1 MSYKPNSKRSTLIDD
16 YLNYQLEYEKKYG
29 KRTVVLMEV
38 GSFFEIY
45 GVDNDKEKIGKP
57 KKISTILNIAFT
69 RKNKSNPNNN
79 RGNPLFC
86 GFQSGSLD
94 RMVTVLLK
102 ENFTIVL
109 IEQVTPPPYPKRE
122 VTRIL
127 SPGTCIE
134 SSELQNGSN
143 ALVSIYIE
151 NEQIKGDPKNLDK
164 CTFTIGLSM
173 IDLTTGEGVLY
184 ETYSYKHD
192 KLHILDEIYRFL
204 LTMNPQEVI
213 INSRG
218 FPVNLEQQFVSYLEL
233 QKYNTHINWNNVDP
247 DFFKIA
253 YQNEFFKRIFKATG
267 MLTPIEFL
275 DLECKTS
282 CTLSYI
288 LLLQFA
294 YSHNENVVHKISIPN
309 HWIESNHLVLTHN
322 SINQLNLL
330 PDNNFKNIPKI
341 YKTKFNSLLSVID
354 HTETSL
360 GKRLLKDK
368 LLNPIINEDELNF
381 RYNIVSELIEYQKVN
396 KKNTID
402 KLLREILDIERLHRK
417 QQLKQITTTD
427 FFNLHLSYKIIKE
440 LNHLI
445 SQSSIFICTKLIAL
459 SNTQLIQFDN
469 YIEKYTSKLCLDK
482 LSNFNKLN
490 DINESIFKLGYDP
503 EIDGVQRTMDDII
516 ISFNDI
522 ATQLSDIIDPSAN
535 GTLIKV
541 SKTDKEGYF
550 LTGTATKC
558 KSLKMYKNKGD
569 KSGLLPTQNELLNT
583 LKFTELTSNFK
594 IKSDFIKKSS
604 YKLMSLKDKM
614 KHLCKHRFISLF
626 EDIYPIGKSNEMSV
640 RQGAKP
646 LGSRDNPSQGLSV
659 RSDQHNESSMDLFK
673 TLSKFISEFDMHYSF
688 AKCSLKFN
696 YCRPIIQT
704 DPELGFINATQ
715 IRHPIIERILNDSPY
730 IPNDIEIGKSMNG
743 ILLYGVN
750 SAGKSSIMKAIG
762 LNQILAQI
770 GCFVAAKEYTFSPF
784 TKIVTRITGND
795 NIFKHQ
801 STFVLEMAEL
811 RSILSR
817 SDPKTLVLG
826 DEICRGTESISG
838 LALVTSAVHFL
849 AKKKTNFIFATH
861 MHQLKDMELLKELDN
876 ISFCHLKV
884 THDPISDLL
893 VYNRILQKGSGPSVY
908 GLEVAKAM
916 NLDSDFIAMANK
928 IRRQIEG
935 TPENIL
941 NHKTSRYNSK
951 VYLHYCSM
959 PDCNNMAQET
969 HHIKEQC
976 KADQNGFIDH
986 EHKNV
991 KSNLLP
997 LCKKCHDAITYK
1009 KINVKGIQFTSEG
1022 LILDIQ

>member
-1 MSYKPNSKRSTLIDD
+1 MSYKPKSKGPTLIDD
-16 YLNYQLEYEKKYG
+16 YLNYQLEHEKKYG

-45 GVDNDKEKIGKP
+45 GVDNDTEKIGKP

-151 NEQIKGDPKNLDK
+151 NEQIKGEPKKLDQ

-233 QKYNTHINWNNVDP
+233 QKYNTHINWNNVEN

-267 MLTPIEFL
+267 ILTPIEFL
-275 DLECKTS
+275 DLEYKTS

-381 RYNIVSELIEYQKVN
+381 RYNVVSELIEFHNEN

-417 QQLKQITTTD
+417 QQLKQITPTD

-440 LNHLI
+440 LNYLI
-445 SQSSIFICTKLIAL
+445 SQSSILCCTKRIAL
-459 SNTQLIQFDN
+459 SDSQLIQFDN
-469 YIEKYTSKLCLDK
+469 YIDNYSSKLCLEK

-503 EIDGVQRTMDDII
+503 EIDGVQRTMDDIV

-522 ATQLSDIIDPSAN
+522 ANQLSDIIDPSAN
-535 GTLIKV
+535 GSLIKV
-541 SKTDKEGYF
+541 SRTDKEGYF
-550 LTGTATKC
+550 LTGTPTKC
-558 KSLKMYKNKGD
+558 KSLKMYKNKGNQ
-569 KSGLLPTQNELLNT
+569 SGLLPTQNELLNT
-583 LKFTELTSNFK
+583 LKFTELTSSFK

-614 KHLCKHRFISLF
+614 KHLCKQRFISLF
-626 EDIYPIGKSNEMSV
+626 EEIIPIEMSV
-640 RQGAKP
+640 PHAPIGHEAP
-646 LGSRDNPSQGLSV
+646 RDNDST
-659 RSDQHNESSMDLFK
+659 DLLK
-673 TLSKFISEFDMHYSF
+673 TLSKFISEFDIFYSF

-696 YCRPIIQT
+696 YCKPTIQT
-704 DPELGFINATQ
+704 DPELGYVNAKQ

-861 MHQLKDMELLKELDN
+861 MHQLNDMELLKELEN

-884 THDPISDLL
+884 SHDPISDLL

-976 KADQNGFIDH
+976 KADHNGFIDH
-986 EHKNV
+986 QHKNV

-1009 KINVKGIQFTSEG
+1009 KINVKGIQFSSEG